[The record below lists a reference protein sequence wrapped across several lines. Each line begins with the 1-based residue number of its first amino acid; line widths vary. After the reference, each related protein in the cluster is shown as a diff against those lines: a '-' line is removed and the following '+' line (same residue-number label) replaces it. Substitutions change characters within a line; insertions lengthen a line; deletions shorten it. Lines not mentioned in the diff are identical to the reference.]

1 MIYLI
6 VRGVNIKNKVQS
18 GIFILHIYDKIAI
31 NSMDIGIN
39 GLCIFYQKWEKG
51 ENFFLYLPITKVERN
66 I

>member
-51 ENFFLYLPITKVERN
+51 EKNFCISQ
-66 I
+66 